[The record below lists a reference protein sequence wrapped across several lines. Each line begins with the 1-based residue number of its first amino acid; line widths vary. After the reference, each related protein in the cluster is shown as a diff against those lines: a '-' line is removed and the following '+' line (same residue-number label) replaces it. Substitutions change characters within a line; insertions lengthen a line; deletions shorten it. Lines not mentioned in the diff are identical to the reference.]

1 MDTLGKRIAYF
12 RKQRGLS
19 QEKVEE
25 YIGISRQAVTKWE
38 NDNSRP
44 NTDNLLQLSA
54 LFEISLNEL
63 IAFHGDTHSSGKKA
77 VRIDENVFL
86 RNRMQVIIPIF
97 LFTCGMNL
105 LGISFNTYNADG
117 TINRAF
123 WLFSFFS
130 VFVPACFMGTNILCD
145 KELDR
150 AKAAQTELLYA
161 ILQVIILILGNLLI
175 GNIISLV
182 LSALAYWVYIV
193 KINGSKL
200 NRPLYIDKSKGQ
212 SKHSD
217 SFSDFSKM

>member
-1 MDTLGKRIAYF
+1 MDTLVKRIAYF

-19 QEKVEE
+19 QEKVAE

-44 NTDNLLQLSA
+44 STDNLLQISD
-54 LFEISLNEL
+54 LFEVSLNEL
-63 IAFHGDTHSSGKKA
+63 IAFHGDTHSTEKKA
-77 VRIDENVFL
+77 VRIGENGL
-86 RNRMQVIIPIF
+86 LKNRMQIIIPIF

-123 WLFSFFS
+123 WMFSFFS
-130 VFVPACFMGTNILCD
+130 VFVPARFMGTNILRD

-150 AKAAQTELLYA
+150 VKAARAELLYV
-161 ILQVIILILGNLLI
+161 ILQVGILILGNLLI
-175 GNIISLV
+175 GNIISLM
-182 LSALAYWVYIV
+182 LSALAYWFYMV

-200 NRPLYIDKSKGQ
+200 NRPLYIDKSKE
-212 SKHSD
+212 
-217 SFSDFSKM
+217 